1 MAMRIDYKPNGTAGY
16 SCQLSDGAGLVVTVH
31 RSEDGVEA
39 EVVPEGIPAQA
50 AVAAVERYGDHE
62 YERRRT
68 RSAEKRKHHAK
79 EAAKWHDAAEDI
91 VPLLCGLTTDT
102 EKGWCSDCL
111 TESDHRLVRS
121 KTKFRTRQYVCIAC
135 GSPTGR
141 CDVPRCRNFAD
152 RGGGPSERSRFCAE
166 HGHEIPSFE
175 KLEERV
181 ASLDA
186 YLPWLEFEHFNA
198 RRYSSIA
205 AAAVAGVAV
214 VGPLAFVA
222 APAIGGAIG
231 AYAGLSGA
239 AATSH
244 GLALLGGGS
253 LAMGG
258 YGMAGGTAVVAAA
271 GVGLGGASGASVAN
285 AYVRSDKSFGFEKVS
300 DGDATTVI
308 FANGFLS
315 EGTTG
320 WGEWERIIGERY
332 PDATVYR
339 LTWGA
344 KELRSLTSLVAPT
357 AVPLTVKSAAAL
369 AAQAA
374 KNPGR
379 LLGPMGA
386 VFTGAGLAKNPWH
399 VARTRASMTG
409 AVLADAIV
417 RADLHAVVL
426 VGFSLGARVMTAA
439 AESLATRNEEA
450 PRIQSMHLLGAAVGT
465 RRDWRSIE
473 PAVEGR
479 IHNYYSTNDK
489 ILSAVYRVAEAG
501 TKAIGCEGIPTTSR
515 KVKNVDVSKVVNR
528 HQDHL
533 KAVSL
538 RSAP

>member
-1 MAMRIDYKPNGTAGY
+1 VRIDYTPNGTAGY
-16 SCQLSDGAGLVVTVH
+16 SCQLVDDAGLSVTVH
-31 RSEDGVEA
+31 RSNDGAAA
-39 EVVPEGIPAQA
+39 EVVPEGLPGQA
-50 AVAAVERYGDHE
+50 AVAAVERYADHE

-68 RSAEKRKHHAK
+68 RSPQKRAHHAK
-79 EAAKWHDAAEDI
+79 EAAKWRKAAKDIAPLLGDLTEDI
-91 VPLLCGLTTDT
+91 
-102 EKGWCSDCL
+102 EKGWCSDCM
-111 TESDHRLVRS
+111 TESEHRLVRA
-121 KTKFRTRQYVCIAC
+121 KTKFRTRQYVCTAC

-175 KLEERV
+175 KLEAQV

-186 YLPWLEFEHFNA
+186 YVPWLEFERFNA
-198 RRYSSIA
+198 RKYSTIA
-205 AAAVAGVAV
+205 AATVAGAAI

-222 APAIGGAIG
+222 APAIGGALG
-231 AYAGLSGA
+231 AYTGLAGA

-253 LAMGG
+253 LAAGG
-258 YGMAGGTAVVAAA
+258 YGMLGGTVVVAAA

-285 AYVRSDKSFGFEKVS
+285 AYVRNDKSFGFEKVS
-300 DGDATTVI
+300 DGDSTTVI

-320 WGEWERIIGERY
+320 WGEWEQIVRDRY

-339 LTWGA
+339 VTWGA
-344 KELRSLTSLVAPT
+344 KELKSLTSLVAAAPPSIS
-357 AVPLTVKSAAAL
+357 AKAAAAL

-374 KNPGR
+374 KNSGK
-379 LLGPMGA
+379 LLGPLGA
-386 VFTGAGLAKNPWH
+386 VLSGASLAKNPWH

-417 RADLHAVVL
+417 RADLHSVVL
-426 VGFSLGARVMTAA
+426 VGFSLGARVMTAT
-439 AESLATRNEEA
+439 AESLATRQEDA

-465 RRDWRSIE
+465 RRDWHSIE
-473 PAVEGR
+473 PAVEGS
-479 IHNYYSTNDK
+479 IQNYYSTNDR
-489 ILSAVYRVAEAG
+489 ILSALYRVAEAG
-501 TKAIGCEGIPTTSR
+501 TKAIGCEGIPTSSR
-515 KVKNVDVSKVVNR
+515 KVKNIDVSKVVR
-528 HQDHL
+528 VHRDHL

-538 RSAP
+538 R